1 MVDMLYQAM
10 SEAIS
15 KQDMETVGRI
25 EVQIKQLY
33 DETESEDVKERI
45 SELFPDMEYMAELSE
60 EGEEELEELAEEGEE
75 EEEAEK
81 MKDGGRFYRYGTASD
96 IVKNLNTLQN
106 MAPKPAGRYYNPF
119 RKI

>member
-33 DETESEDVKERI
+33 DETEDDGVKERI
-45 SELFPDMEYMAELSE
+45 AELFPDMEYMAEPSE
-60 EGEEELEELAEEGEE
+60 EAEEELEEVME
-75 EEEAEK
+75 
-81 MKDGGRFYRYGTASD
+81 MKGGGRFYRYGTASD
-96 IVKNLNTLQN
+96 IIQNMNKVEN
-106 MAPKPAGRYYNPF
+106 MAPRPQSGFYNPF
-119 RKI
+119 RKSR

>member
-10 SEAIS
+10 SEAIG

-33 DETESEDVKERI
+33 DETEDDDVKERI
-45 SELFPDMEYMAELSE
+45 AELFPDMEYMAEPSE
-60 EGEEELEELAEEGEE
+60 EAEEELEEVME
-75 EEEAEK
+75 

-96 IVKNLNTLQN
+96 IIQNMNKVEN
-106 MAPKPAGRYYNPF
+106 MAPRPQSGFYNPF
-119 RKI
+119 RKSR

>member
-33 DETESEDVKERI
+33 DETEDDDVKERI
-45 SELFPDMEYMAELSE
+45 AELFPDMEYMAEPSE
-60 EGEEELEELAEEGEE
+60 EAEEELEGVME
-75 EEEAEK
+75 
-81 MKDGGRFYRYGTASD
+81 MKGGGRFYRYGTASD
-96 IVKNLNTLQN
+96 IIQNMNKVEN
-106 MAPKPAGRYYNPF
+106 MAPRPQSGFYNPF
-119 RKI
+119 RKSR